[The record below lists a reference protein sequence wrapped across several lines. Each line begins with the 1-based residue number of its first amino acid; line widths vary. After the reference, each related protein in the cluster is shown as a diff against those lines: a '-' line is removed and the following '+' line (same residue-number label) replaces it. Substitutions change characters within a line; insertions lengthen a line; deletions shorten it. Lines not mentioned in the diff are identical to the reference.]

1 MNKFIIIFIFI
12 ILTGAALYAQSDA
25 SVQHRQASIKK
36 ADSVMT
42 LRLLQKMQSLFTLT
56 DRQQQTLKEAVVN
69 LNSRRRNVFT
79 QYKGTMELKTKMDS
93 ERQVQ
98 DSTYRSIV
106 GEANY
111 TLYTEAMK
119 KEMKQKEAIMAE
131 RMKNIFPSLDTLNHK
146 PNNK

>member
-1 MNKFIIIFIFI
+1 MYKFSI
-12 ILTGAALYAQSDA
+12 ILIFVIITGAPLYAQREVA
-25 SVQHRQASIKK
+25 EQHKQASIRK

-42 LRLLQKMQSLFTLT
+42 LRLLQKMQGLFTLT
-56 DRQQQTLKEAVVN
+56 TQQQQALKEAVVN
-69 LNSRRRNVFT
+69 GNSRRRNVFT

-98 DSTYRSIV
+98 DSVYRSIV
-106 GEANY
+106 GEINY
-111 TLYTEAMK
+111 TLYAEALK

-131 RMKNIFPSLDTLNHK
+131 RMKNTFPSLDTINHK